1 MSDVGLGMCFFWRSR
16 EVKNMRRRILVG
28 LGVMLLASVTS
39 LQHVARAIPAV
50 QNRQRTITVKDDRR
64 SPLKI
69 RTIQTKGKQVEPD
82 KEIFDSDDWLK
93 QLTVEMR
100 NESSKTVTFV
110 QVELFF
116 PRLDPDV
123 KQPGSSFSLDYGDN
137 PFAFDNAAAMPAVR
151 VKPVSPGAHL
161 EITLT
166 DAEFT
171 RLNAFLIDTGFFVTS
186 KVDIRVNLI
195 GFSDGTAWSGQ
206 MVQRRPTGGWMPL
219 SGSPSP

>member
-1 MSDVGLGMCFFWRSR
+1 MS
-16 EVKNMRRRILVG
+16 RRILVG
-28 LGVMLLASVTS
+28 LASMLLASVTS
-39 LQHVARAIPAV
+39 PQLVVNATLAL
-50 QNRQRTITVKDDRR
+50 QNRPRTITIKGDRR

-69 RTIQTKGKQVEPD
+69 RTIRTKGKQVEPD
-82 KEIFDSDDWLK
+82 KEIFDIDDWLK

-100 NESSKTVTFV
+100 NDSGKTVSFV

-116 PRLDPDV
+116 PRLDPDA
-123 KQPGSSFSLDYGDN
+123 KQPGSSFTLDFGDN
-137 PFAFDNAAAMPAVR
+137 PFAFDNAAAMPPIR
-151 VKPVSPGAHL
+151 VKPLSPGEHL

-166 DAEFT
+166 DADFT
-171 RLNAFLIDTGFFVTS
+171 RLNAFLIDTGLLVTS

-219 SGSPSP
+219 AGSRSPP